1 MNDVREM
8 ESAAYSSEK
17 IITKDQES
25 SDVNLFADFWHNTK
39 PNGLPWER
47 SLDFRSRKHIKF
59 A

>member
-25 SDVNLFADFWHNTK
+25 SDVNLFADF
-39 PNGLPWER
+39 
-47 SLDFRSRKHIKF
+47 
-59 A
+59 